1 MLFGG
6 KHILYSNNDKLISKN
21 YCSKVRP
28 DFAHLFHS
36 IDDDFLP
43 WTGVFTGMFI
53 ASVTYWCT
61 DQVQKIS
68 K

>member
-1 MLFGG
+1 MEG
-6 KHILYSNNDKLISKN
+6 KQILYFNSDNELI

-61 DQVQKIS
+61 DQVK
-68 K
+68 KK